1 MAELSGQVAVV
12 TGGSRGIGKAIAE
25 RLAADGAR
33 VAVVA
38 RDAARAEEAAAS
50 LAGEGHKGYACDV
63 ADSSAVDALVKQ
75 IEQDL
80 GPLDIVVNN
89 AGVTADNLLVRI
101 DDAAWQ
107 LVIDT
112 NLKGAFNLTRAAARG
127 MMRRRK
133 GRIINITSVVGLTG
147 NAGQANYA
155 ASKAGLIGLT
165 KAVAKELAS
174 RNVLVNAIAPGFIAT
189 EMTAE
194 LSEAARTGLM
204 GQIAL
209 GKLGKPEDVAG
220 VVRFLSGPDAG
231 YITGQVLVV
240 DGGMVI

>member
-38 RDAARAEEAAAS
+38 RDAARAADAAAA

-63 ADSSAVDALVKQ
+63 ADSGAVDALVKQ

-174 RNVLVNAIAPGFIAT
+174 RNVLVNAIAPGFIET